1 MEDIIRVYQLK
12 DAEERIMIL
21 RLELD
26 EELERLYRAM
36 KNNQTHV
43 IDQCKTRLKE
53 IRKEMLMLEIL

>member
-1 MEDIIRVYQLK
+1 MWVYRLK
-12 DAEERIMIL
+12 NAEERIALL

-26 EELERLYRAM
+26 EQLEKLYEAM
-36 KNNQTHV
+36 KNNQTHI